1 MNHFMTDVS
10 IHLAAQDEQIQ
21 SSFIQKVQIWIFALR
36 APFFTASIVPLLL
49 GMAIAYYETATFDF
63 ILGLLTLVAGV
74 SIHAGTNLAN
84 DYYDRSTDDINEYY
98 SQFNGGSR
106 MIQNEIIAPRKI
118 LIASILSY
126 IIGSITALVIL
137 FLIQGYLLVIFLSVA
152 VLLGFF
158 YTALPVSL
166 SYRGL
171 GEIAVFVGFGPLGVF
186 SAYYIQMGHVNS
198 SALLLASIP
207 IAILISLVLFLNE
220 FQDSE
225 ADAKAGKNTLVV
237 ALGKKKS
244 IKIYSI
250 GMILA
255 YITLI
260 IFVAL
265 SWFPIITLL
274 PIITVPVAIKAVTH
288 ANENYD
294 KIKELLP
301 ANGQTILIHFVF
313 GVLFALSFA
322 IA

>member
-1 MNHFMTDVS
+1 MTDVS
-10 IHLAAQDEQIQ
+10 MHLTAQDEQIH
-21 SSFIQKVQIWIFALR
+21 STFLQKIQIWIFALR
-36 APFFTASIVPLLL
+36 APFFTASLVPLLL
-49 GMAIAYYETATFDF
+49 GMTIAYYETSSIDL

-74 SIHAGTNLAN
+74 SIHAGTNLIN
-84 DYYDRSTDDINEYY
+84 DYYDRSTDDINIYY

-106 MIQNEIIAPRKI
+106 MIQNDIIAPRKI
-118 LIASILSY
+118 LQASVLSY
-126 IIGSITALVIL
+126 IVGSVTAIIIL
-137 FLIQGYLLVIFLSVA
+137 FLIQGVLLIIFLSVA

-186 SAYYIQMGHVNS
+186 SAYYIQLGHINS
-198 SALLLASIP
+198 SLLTIVSIP

-220 FQDSE
+220 FQDFE
-225 ADAKAGKNTLVV
+225 ADATAGKNTLVV
-237 ALGKKKS
+237 MLGKKKS
-244 IKIYSI
+244 VKIYSV

-255 YITLI
+255 YITLPL
-260 IFVAL
+260 FVLL
-265 SWFPIITLL
+265 SWLPVITLL
-274 PIITVPVAIKAVTH
+274 PMITFPVAVKAVTH
-288 ANENYD
+288 ANGNYD

-313 GVLFALSFA
+313 GLLLAVSFV

>member
-1 MNHFMTDVS
+1 MNLT
-10 IHLAAQDEQIQ
+10 AQKEQIQ
-21 SSFIQKVQIWIFALR
+21 SSVIQKIQIWIFALR
-36 APFFTASIVPLLL
+36 APFFTASIIPLLL
-49 GMAIAYYETATFDF
+49 GMAIAYYETGSFDF
-63 ILGLLTLVAGV
+63 LIGLLTLISGV

-84 DYYDRSTDDINEYY
+84 DYYDRSTDDINIYY

-106 MIQNEIIAPRKI
+106 MIQNDIIAPRRI

-126 IIGSITALVIL
+126 IVGSVTAILIL
-137 FLIQGYLLVIFLSVA
+137 FLIQGFMLIIFLSVA

-186 SAYYIQMGHVNS
+186 SAYYIQLGHMDS
-198 SALLLASIP
+198 PLLILASIP

-220 FQDSE
+220 FQDFE

-237 ALGKKKS
+237 ALGKKKGV
-244 IKIYSI
+244 KIYTI
-250 GMILA
+250 GMFLA
-255 YITLI
+255 YITVIL
-260 IFVAL
+260 FVL
-265 SWFPIITLL
+265 MSWFPAVLLLPLITL
-274 PIITVPVAIKAVTH
+274 PIAIKAVTH
-288 ANENYD
+288 ANKNFD
-294 KIKELLP
+294 KIQELLP

-313 GVLFALSFA
+313 GLLLAFSFV

>member
-1 MNHFMTDVS
+1 MTDVS
-10 IHLAAQDEQIQ
+10 MHLTAQEEQIQ
-21 SSFIQKVQIWIFALR
+21 SSFLQKIQIWIFALR
-36 APFFTASIVPLLL
+36 APFFTASIIPLLL
-49 GMAIAYYETATFDF
+49 GMAIAYYETASFDF
-63 ILGLLTLVAGV
+63 LLGLLTLISGV

-84 DYYDRSTDDINEYY
+84 DYYDRSTDDINIYF

-106 MIQNEIIAPRKI
+106 MIQNEIIAPRMI

-126 IIGSITALVIL
+126 IIGSVTAIL
-137 FLIQGYLLVIFLSVA
+137 IFVMIQGFMLIIFLSIA

-171 GEIAVFVGFGPLGVF
+171 GELAVFVGFGPLGVF
-186 SAYYIQMGHVNS
+186 SAYYIQLEHINS
-198 SALLLASIP
+198 PLLALTSIP
-207 IAILISLVLFLNE
+207 IALLISLVLFLNE

-244 IKIYSI
+244 VKVYSV
-250 GMILA
+250 GMVLA
-255 YITLI
+255 YFTILL
-260 IFVAL
+260 FVLL
-265 SWFPIITLL
+265 SWFPVITLL
-274 PIITVPVAIKAVTH
+274 PLVTLPIAFKAVSH
-288 ANENYD
+288 ANQNYD

-313 GVLFALSFA
+313 GVLLAFSFVLA
-322 IA
+322 